1 MLKKRRVILLS
12 AVLAIGVLLAIN
24 FFLGQVVNQD
34 DFSKPI
40 ENKIQEVEAEFDQ
53 DFIEI
58 LMKNRPDEALT
69 FANLLVTSNHPY
81 YIFDEKGKLVF
92 WSDFIHNIDFESLDK
107 SKPHQFIE
115 DSKGAYYIRLRSIK
129 RFDSNYS
136 LVQLFPLSYKREVQ
150 NDFLISGFSPEVFG
164 NNRVQLLGKSQ
175 TEALGIHSSKGDFIF
190 SVRFEPGYQPVSK
203 DSNLTLL
210 VFFFSLLLLVLI
222 IGYGFVSTIWN
233 KGKRYLAILYAFGIL
248 FTIRSFMIFFNFP
261 QSFFD
266 FPLFDAKNYASSWF
280 NPSLGDLLL
289 NTICCI
295 VIFSLILGV
304 LASKGFQ
311 EKFDVF
317 RTKFKVGVFVLLA
330 YLGSTVLLTLF
341 YNLYINI
348 LSNSQWDLNI
358 LSIPAFD
365 YLKLISLLIVFFG
378 GAMYLLFSILGINLV
393 LSGNK
398 VPKSDALRLLI
409 YFSIPVGALLGY
421 FNWVYLIA
429 FVAHLILLV
438 SIVSFELYN
447 NLFKLG
453 FNTFLTFFFGCFIG
467 AIITGIASHQV
478 YLERQIQ
485 AKTRFGTQQL
495 VENDV
500 MAEFYLAGIMDRVKS
515 DLFIKNT
522 ISDPFQSND
531 AVIRKIRK
539 FHMVNYFDQYDL
551 RIKVFNSFGDNILD
565 RSDEENL
572 QDLRLSYIKS
582 DFATTVR
589 DLYFVK
595 GGKERVGNSYISFIP
610 LYREDQFIGT
620 IFFELRQLKIQ
631 PGSVFPKLMMDRKY
645 NLNVN
650 DRNYDFALFS
660 DGELQY
666 SVGIFNYRSVNF
678 ETFQKEPKL
687 FSQGIYVKK
696 YHHLGL
702 SNNDR
707 VVVVSSPVYPI
718 YYILADVSL
727 FFVSFI
733 ILTLICVFLYTLKQ
747 GLRRFNFNYATK
759 LQMYLNFAFFFP
771 ILTISLIIIGLLT
784 NSYREELNRQ
794 YFQKA
799 SLVGDNLSAV
809 LERQVIGEADRDDFV
824 EMVNNLAGTTNVEVN
839 VFDPNGEMMATS
851 QPNTFDKGILTKY
864 INPRAIVEIV
874 EGQNNRTLLEEEIGA
889 LHYKSVY
896 LAIRSSDSQQIRA
909 IVAIP
914 FFESESELDLL
925 IADVLSNIANIFVLI
940 FILFLFVSYFVSKNL
955 TFPFNLLTQK
965 LKTTDLDS
973 NEPMYWPSNDEI
985 GLLVN
990 EYNNMLFKL
999 EASKKILSNTEKES
1013 AWREMAKQVAHEIKN
1028 PLTPMK
1034 LTLQHMLRLQAM
1046 GNLDDPAKLKKP
1058 IETLINQVDTLSD
1071 IATSFST
1078 FAKMPLP
1085 KNEVMDLR
1093 KVVLETI
1100 ELFKN
1105 REKGTVTFVD
1115 NSLSSEVLVMGDD
1128 QLFGRVI
1135 SNLII
1140 NGIQAVESKKKP
1152 QIMVFLKEE
1161 NQQAI
1166 LEIQD
1171 NGKGITDEL
1180 KDKIF
1185 IPNFSTKSEGSGLGL
1200 AIAKRGVETAGGKIW
1215 FETQVGKG
1223 SSFFLSFEIIDQS
1236 VDDSANLN

>member
-12 AVLAIGVLLAIN
+12 AVVAIGVLLALN
-24 FFLGQVVNQD
+24 YFLGQRVGQD
-34 DFSKPI
+34 QLSKPI
-40 ENKIQEVEAEFDQ
+40 EQKIQEIESGFDE
-53 DFIEI
+53 DFIAI

-69 FANLLVTSNHPY
+69 FANLLVPSHHPY
-81 YIFDEKGKLVF
+81 YVFDSEGELVF
-92 WSDFIHNIDFESLDK
+92 WSDFIHYVDFESIDR
-107 SKPHQFIE
+107 SKPHQYLE
-115 DSKGAYYIRLRSIK
+115 DAKGSYYIRLRHIK
-129 RFDSNYS
+129 RFDQNYS
-136 LVQLFPLSYKREVQ
+136 LVQLYPLGYKREVQ
-150 NDFLISGFSPEVFG
+150 NDFLISGLNPEVFG
-164 NNRVQLLGKSQ
+164 NNGVKLLGKSQ
-175 TEALGIHSSKGDFIF
+175 PGAYDIKSIKGEFIF
-190 SVRFEPGYQPVSK
+190 SVGFEAGYQPVAKSR
-203 DSNLTLL
+203 NLTLL
-210 VFFFSLLLLVLI
+210 VFFFSLLLLTLI
-222 IGYGFVSTIWN
+222 IGYGFVYAIWS
-233 KGKRYLAILYAFGIL
+233 KGKRYLAIMYAFGIL
-248 FTIRSFMIFFNFP
+248 FAIRAFMIFFNFP
-261 QSFFD
+261 QSYFD

-289 NTICCI
+289 NTLCTL
-295 VIFSLILGV
+295 VIFSMMLGV
-304 LASKGFQ
+304 LVSKRFQ
-311 EKFDVF
+311 EEFNSF
-317 RTKFKVGVFVLLA
+317 SARFKVGLFVVLAYFGSTALLA
-330 YLGSTVLLTLF
+330 LF
-341 YNLYINI
+341 YGLYINI

-365 YLKLISLLIVFFG
+365 YLKFISLLIVFFG
-378 GAMYLLFSILGINLV
+378 GAMYMLFSILGVNLV
-393 LSGNK
+393 LNGNR
-398 VPKSDALRLLI
+398 VSKSDALRCLV
-409 YFSIPVGALLGY
+409 YYSIPVGLAIGY

-429 FVAHLILLV
+429 FIAHLILLI
-438 SIVSFELYN
+438 SIISFELYKN
-447 NLFKLG
+447 IFKLG

-478 YLERQIQ
+478 YLERQQQ
-485 AKTRFGTQQL
+485 AKIRFGTQQL

-500 MAEFYLAGIMDRVKS
+500 MAEFYLAGIMDRIKS

-522 ISDPFQSND
+522 IADPFQSNE
-531 AVIRKIRK
+531 AVGRKIKK
-539 FHMVNYFDQYDL
+539 FHIGNYFDQYDL
-551 RIKVFNSFGDNILD
+551 RIKVFNTSGDNILD
-565 RSDEENL
+565 RLDEEKL
-572 QDLRLSYIKS
+572 QHLRLSYIKS

-595 GGKERVGNSYISFIP
+595 RGKEGVGNRYISFIP
-610 LYREDQFIGT
+610 LYRENLFIGT
-620 IFFELRQLKIQ
+620 IFLELRQLKIQ

-650 DRNYDFALFS
+650 DRNYDYAIFS

-666 SVGIFNYRSVNF
+666 SVGIFNYRALDLS
-678 ETFQKEPKL
+678 TFQNQSKL
-687 FSQGIYVKK
+687 FTQGIYVRK

-702 SNNDR
+702 SNDDR
-707 VVVVSSPVYPI
+707 MVVVSSPIYPL
-718 YYILADVSL
+718 YYILADISL

-733 ILTLICVFLYTLKQ
+733 ILTLISVFLFTLKQ
-747 GLRRFNFNYATK
+747 GLGRFNFNYATK

-809 LERQVIGEADRDDFV
+809 LEKQAIGEADKDDFV
-824 EMVNNLAGTTNVEVN
+824 EMVNNLAGTTNVEIN
-839 VFDPNGEMMATS
+839 VFDAEGQMMATS
-851 QPNTFDKGILTKY
+851 QPNTFDKGILTKF

-874 EGQNNRTLLEEEIGA
+874 EGQNNRTLLDEEIGA

-1046 GNLDDPAKLKKP
+1046 GSLDDPAKLKKP

-1085 KNEVMDLR
+1085 KNDLMDFR

-1105 REKGTVTFVD
+1105 REKGTVTFED
-1115 NSLSSEVLVMGDD
+1115 LTSGAEVPVMGDD

-1135 SNLII
+1135 ANLII
-1140 NGIQAVESKKKP
+1140 NGIQAVDARKKP
-1152 QIMVFLKEE
+1152 QIKVYLKVED
-1161 NQQAI
+1161 NKAVLQI
-1166 LEIQD
+1166 SD
-1171 NGKGITDEL
+1171 NGKGITEEL

-1223 SSFFLSFEIIDQS
+1223 SSFFLSFEI
-1236 VDDSANLN
+1236 LP